1 MITREN
7 VKIAFIGFGNMAS
20 AMAQGLIH
28 SGKIRPEQIGAS
40 AKHFEPLSEKAVAF
54 GVRAFKTNE
63 EAASWGD
70 VIVLAVKP
78 NLVKAVIEPIK
89 DVLSRKIVLSVAVNI
104 LFDDYEALLP
114 CGTEHLSLLPNTP
127 VRVNE
132 GVLLCEARHSLT
144 KDHEALVTD
153 FLTLL
158 GLVLQTDSAKM
169 KAAGVI
175 SGCGPAYVAM
185 FIEAM
190 ADGAVLHGIA
200 RDTALK
206 LAAQTL
212 VGTARLHL
220 VTGTHPDAMKDA
232 VCSPGG
238 TTIVGVAALEKAGFR
253 GSVIGAV
260 DAVMKK

>member
-1 MITREN
+1 
-7 VKIAFIGFGNMAS
+7 
-20 AMAQGLIH
+20 
-28 SGKIRPEQIGAS
+28 
-40 AKHFEPLSEKAVAF
+40 
-54 GVRAFKTNE
+54 
-63 EAASWGD
+63 
-70 VIVLAVKP
+70 
-78 NLVKAVIEPIK
+78 
-89 DVLSRKIVLSVAVNI
+89 
-104 LFDDYEALLP
+104 
-114 CGTEHLSLLPNTP
+114 
-127 VRVNE
+127 
-132 GVLLCEARHSLT
+132 
-144 KDHEALVTD
+144 
-153 FLTLL
+153 
-158 GLVLQTDSAKM
+158 M

-238 TTIVGVAALEKAGFR
+238 TTIVGVAALEKTGFR
-253 GSVIGAV
+253 GSVIGAI

>member
-54 GVRAFKTNE
+54 GVRAFKTNK
-63 EAASWGD
+63 EAASWAD

-153 FLTLL
+153 LLTLL

-238 TTIVGVAALEKAGFR
+238 TTIVGVAALEKTGFR

-260 DAVMKK
+260 NAVMKK

>member
-63 EAASWGD
+63 AAASWAD

-153 FLTLL
+153 LLTLL

-238 TTIVGVAALEKAGFR
+238 TTIVGVAALEKTGFR

>member
-153 FLTLL
+153 LLTLL

-238 TTIVGVAALEKAGFR
+238 TTIVGVAALEKTGFR

>member
-20 AMAQGLIH
+20 AMAQGLIG

-63 EAASWGD
+63 EAASWAD

-114 CGTEHLSLLPNTP
+114 CATEHLSLLPNTP

-144 KDHEALVTD
+144 KDHEALVTNL
-153 FLTLL
+153 LTLL

-185 FIEAM
+185 FIEAL

-238 TTIVGVAALEKAGFR
+238 TTIVGVAALEKTGFR

>member
-54 GVRAFKTNE
+54 GVRAFKTNK
-63 EAASWGD
+63 EAASWAD

-144 KDHEALVTD
+144 KDHEALITD
-153 FLTLL
+153 LLTLL

-238 TTIVGVAALEKAGFR
+238 TTIVGVAALEKTGFR

>member
-28 SGKIRPEQIGAS
+28 SGKIRPEQIVAS
-40 AKHFEPLSEKAVAF
+40 AKQFEPLSEKAVACGF
-54 GVRAFKTNE
+54 RAFKTNE
-63 EAASWGD
+63 EAASWAD

-153 FLTLL
+153 LLTLL

-238 TTIVGVAALEKAGFR
+238 TTIVGVAALEKTGFR

>member
-63 EAASWGD
+63 EAASWAD

-153 FLTLL
+153 LLTLL

>member
-54 GVRAFKTNE
+54 GVRTFKTNE
-63 EAASWGD
+63 EAASWAD

-153 FLTLL
+153 LLTLL

-238 TTIVGVAALEKAGFR
+238 TTIVGVAALEKTGFR